1 MQRPIERPKVL
12 VVDDERGP
20 RDSLRMILEPVCE
33 VVQARSGCDALEIL
47 RTESID
53 LLSLDLNMPGMSGEE
68 VMHTVRSEYPD
79 IEIIVITGAGSIA
92 SAADG
97 VRAGICDYLT
107 KPFDVVQVGAA
118 VARALSR
125 RISRQR
131 LTRFLGELGAVLG
144 RNRAAEELLADVQR
158 SQKLRGRLV
167 GLFDEYGALAA
178 ADTAHNLTQPLQF
191 LEVLAETIETKD
203 AFMRGHA
210 RRVSLYSALVADRL
224 NLSTRDH
231 ELVRIAGFLHDLG
244 KVGVPTDLL
253 LQPGALEPSQRTV
266 VEKHAQIG
274 AKLVQPLD
282 MPPAIAQSIRHHH
295 EWWDGTGYPDGLA
308 GEEIPLA
315 ARIIA
320 IADAFDAMNCNRPYR
335 EALPRDVQI
344 AEIKR
349 FAGVQFDAMLAKE
362 FLGLIEVGACD
373 VDLQV
378 LSDVVASPTPE
389 GQFWAW

>member
-1 MQRPIERPKVL
+1 
-12 VVDDERGP
+12 
-20 RDSLRMILEPVCE
+20 
-33 VVQARSGCDALEIL
+33 
-47 RTESID
+47 
-53 LLSLDLNMPGMSGEE
+53 
-68 VMHTVRSEYPD
+68 
-79 IEIIVITGAGSIA
+79 
-92 SAADG
+92 
-97 VRAGICDYLT
+97 
-107 KPFDVVQVGAA
+107 
-118 VARALSR
+118 
-125 RISRQR
+125 
-131 LTRFLGELGAVLG
+131 
-144 RNRAAEELLADVQR
+144 
-158 SQKLRGRLV
+158 
-167 GLFDEYGALAA
+167 
-178 ADTAHNLTQPLQF
+178 
-191 LEVLAETIETKD
+191 
-203 AFMRGHA
+203 MRGHA

-253 LQPGALEPSQRTV
+253 LQPGALEPSQRAV
-266 VEKHAQIG
+266 VEEHAQIG

-378 LSDVVASPTPE
+378 LGDVVASPTP
-389 GQFWAW
+389 GCQFWAW